1 MRDYHL
7 TLLTQLQNLTTS
19 QEFLFLNL
27 KEVDSWL
34 YLRQEFD
41 VWKTVIV
48 AKAPDILNLISTL
61 VIDNKKVSRNVERS
75 EYWKLCY
82 DHPKY
87 QRKVVT
93 LIAMLASVRSPFV
106 QLLKGY
112 VSTILRASNC
122 TYEVSLSVY

>member
-7 TLLTQLQNLTTS
+7 TLLTQLQYLTTS

-61 VIDNKKVSRNVERS
+61 VIDNKKVSRNVGSCVMIIPSTRER
-75 EYWKLCY
+75 W
-82 DHPKY
+82 
-87 QRKVVT
+87 
-93 LIAMLASVRSPFV
+93 
-106 QLLKGY
+106 
-112 VSTILRASNC
+112 
-122 TYEVSLSVY
+122 